1 MRKRGGIHSCGSLTT
16 LFIFSQFTTG
26 IYWKFNNALFDYEE
40 YYYVN
45 HIKENNPFIG
55 EKYRELDDH
64 RLKWELMQQNGNKGP
79 YNCLLLNNSKR
90 QRKWESDAQTR
101 LEELDKRISDSTN
114 VEFINK
120 HTLKQQLLLFYEE
133 NARTA

>member
-1 MRKRGGIHSCGSLTT
+1 
-16 LFIFSQFTTG
+16 
-26 IYWKFNNALFDYEE
+26 
-40 YYYVN
+40 
-45 HIKENNPFIG
+45 
-55 EKYRELDDH
+55 
-64 RLKWELMQQNGNKGP
+64 MQQNGNKGP